1 MRTFRDRFSRRTP
14 QIGAGSVDAAWPL
27 LYNPPRF
34 ARRTPNAATTK
45 YAFRINGETDAMQS
59 RAPARLPRP
68 RIAAMILVQF
78 GGVMGMALIAWGVLG
93 QGVALSLLC
102 GGLVAAVP
110 SAFFAWRAFRYQG
123 AGQARYIVKSFYH
136 AEAGKFG
143 LTAALFTLVFVAV
156 PPSNPAFFFGAYV
169 LTLLLQWLG
178 PWLLR
183 RPSHIQSRG

>member
-1 MRTFRDRFSRRTP
+1 
-14 QIGAGSVDAAWPL
+14 
-27 LYNPPRF
+27 
-34 ARRTPNAATTK
+34 
-45 YAFRINGETDAMQS
+45 MQPT
-59 RAPARLPRP
+59 APAKLPRP
-68 RIAAMILVQF
+68 RIAALILIQCGV
-78 GGVMGMALIAWGVLG
+78 VMGMALIAWGVLG
-93 QGVALSLLC
+93 EGTAVSVLT

-123 AGQARYIVKSFYH
+123 AGQARHIVKSFYH

-169 LTLLLQWLG
+169 VTLLVQWLG

-183 RPSHIQSRG
+183 RPSRIQSRG